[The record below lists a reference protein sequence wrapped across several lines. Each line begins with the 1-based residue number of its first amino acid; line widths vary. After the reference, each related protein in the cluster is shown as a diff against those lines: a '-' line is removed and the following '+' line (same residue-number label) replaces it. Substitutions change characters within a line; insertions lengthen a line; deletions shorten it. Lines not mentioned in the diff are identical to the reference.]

1 MTNDEQLYRAFEQEI
16 QQLSQRGMVVQLIL
30 KPEQA
35 MALIDAVQLACRQPE
50 YTGSSRLI
58 VTRIVDRMQSE
69 FLEYRVPAI
78 MEVIRL
84 GWEEKRDQ

>member
-16 QQLSQRGMVVQLIL
+16 QRLSHQGVGIHLIL

-35 MALIDAVQLACRQPE
+35 MALIDAIQLACRQPE

-78 MEVIRL
+78 LEVIRL
-84 GWEEKRDQ
+84 GWEPEQGK